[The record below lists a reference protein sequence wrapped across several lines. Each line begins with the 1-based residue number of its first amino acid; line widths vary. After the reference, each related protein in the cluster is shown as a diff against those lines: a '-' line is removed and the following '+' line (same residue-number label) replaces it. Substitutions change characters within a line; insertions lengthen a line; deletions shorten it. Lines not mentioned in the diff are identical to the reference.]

1 MDDAAIRRLISA
13 ILIRAAEDYRYL
25 KKTGFF
31 YGGNSNWGMY
41 DRKEVETFLKSEN
54 CEYMLRNVLGFNMH
68 AKDLL
73 ATLNT

>member
-1 MDDAAIRRLISA
+1 MDDAAVRRLFAA

-25 KKTGFF
+25 RKRGFF
-31 YGGNSNWGMY
+31 YGGDGHQGMY
-41 DRKEVETFLKSEN
+41 DREEVESFLKSEN